1 MSERTDVSMWQR
13 FLDRYVPVLPDLPS
27 TLDRADGVGRRL
39 PQVVQAPDRGR
50 SVATATRALSA
61 S

>member
-13 FLDRYVPVLPDLPS
+13 FLDRFVPVLQDVPSVLDL
-27 TLDRADGVGRRL
+27 ADGVGRTVL
-39 PQVVQAPDRGR
+39 PVHGDHR
-50 SVATATRALSA
+50 SPLPATARSLSA

>member
-13 FLDRYVPVLPDLPS
+13 FLDRYVPVMQDLPS
-27 TLDRADGVGRRL
+27 TLDLADGVGRTL
-39 PQVVQAPDRGR
+39 PHPVQAADRAQP
-50 SVATATRALSA
+50 ATSTVRALSA